1 MEIVLNSRNLLFFII
16 AVIFLGCQNNNVVV
30 ESKPVEVGIVLL
42 KEQTIPLEQELSGRT
57 KASVIAEVRP
67 EVSGIVKKVVFKEG
81 QKVKKGDI
89 LYEINPDVY
98 KSAYDGANASLQ
110 SAKANFEALKLKKA
124 RYDEL
129 IKFEG
134 ISKQEH
140 DDIVAAYLQAE
151 AFVGEK
157 EAALNKAKIDLQ
169 KTKISAAISGIIGI
183 SSVTEGALVTAL
195 QNEPLSTIRFI
206 DTMYV
211 DLSQSSN
218 QLLALKKLL
227 NEQHVQKGSMEVRL
241 KLLDD
246 SFYEHK
252 GVLKLQEIAVDEGT
266 STVTL
271 RAEFPNP
278 NSVLLPGMYVRA
290 VIEEAV
296 STKAFLVPQQ
306 AVSRDSRANP
316 IITIVNKD
324 NSTVT
329 KIIETKRVIGNK
341 WLVTG
346 GVENT
351 DKIIIEGLNKI
362 NSRSKVTAV
371 DVTDKYIGE

>member
-1 MEIVLNSRNLLFFII
+1 MSRYILLILI
-16 AVIFLGCQNNNVVV
+16 MVIFIGC
-30 ESKPVEVGIVLL
+30 ESEKSISQTQTIEVGIIQL
-42 KEQTIPLEQELSGRT
+42 KEQSIALEQELSGRV
-57 KASVIAEVRP
+57 KASLSAEIRP

-110 SAKANFEALKLKKA
+110 NAKANFEALKTKKA

-129 IKFEG
+129 IKFEAV
-134 ISKQEH
+134 SRQDY
-140 DDIVAAYLQAE
+140 DDIAASYLQAE
-151 AFVGEK
+151 AIISEK
-157 EAALNKAKIDLQ
+157 EAAFKKAEIDLA
-169 KTKISAAISGIIGI
+169 KTKITAPISGFTGI

-195 QNEPLSTIRFI
+195 QSEPLTTIRVI
-206 DTMYV
+206 DRVHV

-218 QLLALKKLL
+218 QLLALRKLL
-227 NEQHVQKGSMEVRL
+227 SEQHIQKGGMEIRL

-246 SFYEHK
+246 SLYEHK
-252 GVLKLQEIAVDEGT
+252 GVLKLQEIAVDEST
-266 STVTL
+266 STVTI

-278 NSVLLPGMYVRA
+278 DNILLPGMYVRA
-290 VIEEAV
+290 IVEEAV
-296 STKAFLVPQQ
+296 SAKAFLVPQR
-306 AVSRDSRANP
+306 AVLRDSRANP
-316 IITIVNKD
+316 IITVVTED
-324 NSTVT
+324 NGTIT
-329 KIIETKRVIGNK
+329 KIIETKRALGNK

-362 NSRSKVTAV
+362 NSRSKVTFV

>member
-1 MEIVLNSRNLLFFII
+1 MEIVLNSRNLLVFII
-16 AVIFLGCQNNNVVV
+16 AVIFLGCQNSDVAV

-42 KEQTIPLEQELSGRT
+42 KEQTIALEQELSGRA
-57 KASVIAEVRP
+57 KASITAEVRP
-67 EVSGIVKKVVFKEG
+67 EVNGIIQKVVFKEG

-89 LYEINPDVY
+89 LYEINSDIY

-110 SAKANFEALKLKKA
+110 SAKANLEALKLKKV

-140 DDIVAAYLQAE
+140 DDIVASYLQAE

-169 KTKISAAISGIIGI
+169 KTKISAPISGIIGI

-195 QNEPLSTIRFI
+195 QNEPLSTIRSI

-227 NEQHVQKGSMEVRL
+227 NEQHVRKGSTDVKL

-252 GVLKLQEIAVDEGT
+252 GVLKLQEIAVDEST
-266 STVTL
+266 SAVTL

-278 NSVLLPGMYVRA
+278 NGILLPGMYVRA
-290 VIEEAV
+290 VVEEAV
-296 STKAFLVPQQ
+296 SAKAFLVPQQ

-316 IITIVNKD
+316 IITIVNED
-324 NSTVT
+324 NSIMT
-329 KIIETKRVIGNK
+329 KVIETKRVIGNK

-362 NSRSKVTAV
+362 NSRSKVTTV

>member
-1 MEIVLNSRNLLFFII
+1 M
-16 AVIFLGCQNNNVVV
+16 VIFIGC
-30 ESKPVEVGIVLL
+30 ESEKSISQTQTIEVGIIQL
-42 KEQTIPLEQELSGRT
+42 KEQSIALEQELSGRV
-57 KASVIAEVRP
+57 KASLSAEIRP

-110 SAKANFEALKLKKA
+110 NAKANFEALKTKKA

-129 IKFEG
+129 IKFEAV
-134 ISKQEH
+134 SRQDY
-140 DDIVAAYLQAE
+140 DDIAASYLQAE
-151 AFVGEK
+151 AIISEK
-157 EAALNKAKIDLQ
+157 EAAFKKAEIDLA
-169 KTKISAAISGIIGI
+169 KTKITAPISGFTGI

-195 QNEPLSTIRFI
+195 QSEPLTTIRVI
-206 DTMYV
+206 DRVHV

-218 QLLALKKLL
+218 QLLALRKLL
-227 NEQHVQKGSMEVRL
+227 SEQHIQKGGMEIRL

-246 SFYEHK
+246 SLYEHK
-252 GVLKLQEIAVDEGT
+252 GVLKLQEIAVDEST
-266 STVTL
+266 STVTI

-278 NSVLLPGMYVRA
+278 DNILLPGMYVRA
-290 VIEEAV
+290 IVEEAV
-296 STKAFLVPQQ
+296 SAKAFLVPQR
-306 AVSRDSRANP
+306 AVLRDSRANP
-316 IITIVNKD
+316 IITVVTED
-324 NSTVT
+324 NGTIT
-329 KIIETKRVIGNK
+329 KIIETKRALGNK

-362 NSRSKVTAV
+362 NSRSKVTFV